1 MPCSHAL
8 SCRVRSQGG
17 QQARAHAPV
26 FSCAVPP
33 NPPRAA
39 YQFSLPLSLYL
50 SLSLSLSHLSLCMSE
65 DLRRPGADHVEH
77 LRHLA
82 IQVPARRPRGRACA
96 RIFPLKGS
104 LFDGRS
110 RAFRSAVPA
119 VPAAPERVRGGSSWR
134 WRRWQRQ
141 SQSPS
146 AASGWCV
153 VSVSPSATS
162 RGTDEPIS
170 KTNLTE

>member
-50 SLSLSLSHLSLCMSE
+50 SLSLSLSLICPFACQKTCAGQALTMSNIS
-65 DLRRPGADHVEH
+65 DIL
-77 LRHLA
+77 
-82 IQVPARRPRGRACA
+82 
-96 RIFPLKGS
+96 
-104 LFDGRS
+104 RS
-110 RAFRSAVPA
+110 RCL
-119 VPAAPERVRGGSSWR
+119 PAARAGVRARVSF
-134 WRRWQRQ
+134 
-141 SQSPS
+141 P
-146 AASGWCV
+146 
-153 VSVSPSATS
+153 
-162 RGTDEPIS
+162 
-170 KTNLTE
+170 